1 MGVGMG
7 VRGCVREREC
17 VIITKEKISVVSES
31 IRKGDNIRERGE
43 RELLGERLEHLK
55 LMKYSCGK

>member
-1 MGVGMG
+1 MHLN
-7 VRGCVREREC
+7 RCGCWCVCERVCEREC

-43 RELLGERLEHLK
+43 RELL
-55 LMKYSCGK
+55 